1 MWIAY
6 GRHQTKNVYKFW
18 KKSKNL
24 IKQLHESEGVK
35 KMMNSSTSFFFMQTG
50 SIKLRQ
56 WTNNRSGS
64 KTNDSIVCIVK
75 KIIGNSSHE
84 KSIN

>member
-1 MWIAY
+1 M
-6 GRHQTKNVYKFW
+6 GD
-18 KKSKNL
+18 
-24 IKQLHESEGVK
+24 IKIYIYIYFHK
-35 KMMNSSTSFFFMQTG
+35 FFFMQTG

>member
-1 MWIAY
+1 M
-6 GRHQTKNVYKFW
+6 GD
-18 KKSKNL
+18 
-24 IKQLHESEGVK
+24 IKIYIYIYIYIFPQV
-35 KMMNSSTSFFFMQTG
+35 FFFMQTG